1 MDIIGNL
8 PEIQHCMPLSRPPG
22 SESLSDEPPGHLH
35 AHYSL
40 GTSTLRYRPL
50 LSISIHQGPS
60 RGKERWKLCVTFLC
74 SLSDLEFDKTWKQTI
89 LNDCHLQLSS
99 PVSLGLV
106 LKSTPSLS
114 FRWSLQRDRIRD
126 TYRWKMV
133 SGVLSC
139 TIHGKLLIHMVSY
152 FGVTVFMQSLWP
164 TVPQIGWVRTS
175 CHT

>member
-1 MDIIGNL
+1 MDQKYGHHREFARNSALHAPVQTSWIRIRFRTSPQG
-8 PEIQHCMPLSRPPG
+8 ICTHTIAW
-22 SESLSDEPPGHLH
+22 EPPPSAIALV
-35 AHYSL
+35 
-40 GTSTLRYRPL
+40 

-60 RGKERWKLCVTFLC
+60 KGKERWKLCVTFLC

-89 LNDCHLQLSS
+89 LNDCHQ
-99 PVSLGLV
+99 
-106 LKSTPSLS
+106 STPSLS